1 MTNFT
6 TSFPIFRRARF
17 ALLAGL
23 AAGQVAM
30 VMAAAPSP
38 AVVSIQST
46 RVADLVL
53 VGAGFE
59 AGLRQ
64 GMVCRVTRGTV
75 EIGEIQL
82 VELRNRAST
91 ALILNLAPSQ
101 SIRSGDLVAVK
112 LLKV

>member
-1 MTNFT
+1 MTKFASNF
-6 TSFPIFRRARF
+6 SIFRRARF
-17 ALLAGL
+17 ALLVGL
-23 AAGQVAM
+23 AVGHGSLVVA
-30 VMAAAPSP
+30 ATPAPSVV
-38 AVVSIQST
+38 AVQST

-64 GMVCRVTRGTV
+64 GMICRVTRDSV
-75 EIGEIQL
+75 DIGEIQL
-82 VELRNRAST
+82 VELRNRASA
-91 ALILNLAPSQ
+91 ALILSLAPNQ